1 MKRAR
6 LAAFA
11 QQMAGVHR
19 VIRFVQCHAIHDR
32 SRRAAGRPSGHGS
45 PAHEVTDE
53 RISFRTVSPHRAAA
67 QGPLHASGRGVKH
80 PRLGPARMAVI
91 AVTAVMA
98 AIASCLCGCALPA
111 HLAPPQARLDAD
123 AVGLR
128 AGDAAAPV
136 EEAWW
141 RMFRQPAL
149 DALVDKALQD
159 NPSLAIA
166 DARLRRAEAIAQ
178 RVDAED
184 WPQVVARFDDTRQRF
199 PEHALFPPNIGGTRQ
214 NLATAQLAM
223 SWELDFF
230 GRNRAALDAALGTA
244 RAAQADAAM
253 ARLLL
258 SAQVVRNYVQ
268 LARLLSLREVAERSL
283 SQRAEVLALVRRRT
297 SAGLD
302 TAVELQQAEGAV
314 PDSRQS
320 MEALDE
326 QIAARR
332 HALAALTVQP
342 AGALA
347 ALQPRIAQLQPQPL
361 PASVPADLLG
371 RRADIDA
378 ARQRAEA
385 ATRDLDAARADFYP
399 SVNLVAFAGYNA
411 LGLDRLFDNG
421 SRAMGIG
428 PAIRLPIFDA
438 GRLRAGQRA
447 KAADLDAAIAA
458 YNAAVLAAVQD
469 AADQI
474 SALQSIAR
482 QQQEQTRAQAF
493 AERAYR
499 LAVQRYEAGLGSY
512 LVVLTAETGVLAQRR
527 AAAELSARALD
538 SQAELMRALG
548 GGYAAVADAATPSAT
563 GTATSAATATA
574 TTR

>member
-1 MKRAR
+1 MKALR
-6 LAAFA
+6 L
-11 QQMAGVHR
+11 
-19 VIRFVQCHAIHDR
+19 
-32 SRRAAGRPSGHGS
+32 RAA
-45 PAHEVTDE
+45 T
-53 RISFRTVSPHRAAA
+53 
-67 QGPLHASGRGVKH
+67 
-80 PRLGPARMAVI
+80 I
-91 AVTAVMA
+91 AT
-98 AIASCLCGCALPA
+98 IASTAALACIVSGCALPA
-111 HLAPPQARLDAD
+111 HLAPPLARLDAD
-123 AVGLR
+123 AVGLH
-128 AGDAAAPV
+128 ADATAAPV
-136 EEAWW
+136 DEAWW
-141 RMFRQPAL
+141 RMFQQPAL
-149 DALVDKALQD
+149 DALVDKALRD

-184 WPQVVARFDDTRQRF
+184 WPQVVARFDNTRQRF
-199 PEHALFPPNIGGTRQ
+199 PEHALFPPSIGGTRQ

-230 GRNRAALDAALGTA
+230 GRNRAALDAALGAA

-258 SAQVVRNYVQ
+258 SAQVVRTYVQ
-268 LARLLSLREVAERSL
+268 LARLLSLREVAERAL

-332 HALAALTVQP
+332 HALATLTVQP
-342 AGALA
+342 VEALA
-347 ALQPRIAQLQPQPL
+347 TLQPRIAQLQPQPL

-385 ATRDLDAARADFYP
+385 ATRDLDVARADFYP

-438 GRLRAGQRA
+438 GRLRASQRA

-458 YNAAVLAAVQD
+458 YNAAVLVAVQD

-474 SALQSIAR
+474 SALQSIDR

-527 AAAELSARALD
+527 AGAELTARALD

-548 GGYAAVADAATPSAT
+548 GGYAAVPDAVASPATKNSVTSSATPST
-563 GTATSAATATA
+563 TAT
-574 TTR
+574 R

>member
-1 MKRAR
+1 MKAFPRAR
-6 LAAFA
+6 PVRTE
-11 QQMAGVHR
+11 GP
-19 VIRFVQCHAIHDR
+19 CHAGGH
-32 SRRAAGRPSGHGS
+32 AATHVRH
-45 PAHEVTDE
+45 VLY
-53 RISFRTVSPHRAAA
+53 AAA
-67 QGPLHASGRGVKH
+67 L
-80 PRLGPARMAVI
+80 LAV
-91 AVTAVMA
+91 ALA
-98 AIASCLCGCALPA
+98 LPGCALPA
-111 HLAPPQARLDAD
+111 HLAPPLARLGAD
-123 AVGLR
+123 AAGLR
-128 AGDAAAPV
+128 TDAAAAPV
-136 EEAWW
+136 DQAWW
-141 RMFRQPAL
+141 RVFQQPAL
-149 DALVDKALQD
+149 DALVDRALRD
-159 NPSLAIA
+159 NPSLAVA

-184 WPQVVARFDDTRQRF
+184 WPQVAARFDDSRQRF

-214 NLATAQLAM
+214 NLATAQLALN
-223 SWELDFF
+223 WELDFF

-258 SAQVVRNYVQ
+258 SAQVVRTYVQ

-283 SQRAEVLALVRRRT
+283 SQRAEVLALVRRRAD
-297 SAGLD
+297 AGLD

-314 PDSRQS
+314 PESRQS

-342 AGALA
+342 GDALA

-385 ATRDLDAARADFYP
+385 ATHELDGARADFYP

-421 SRAMGIG
+421 SRTMGIG

-438 GRLRAGQRA
+438 GRLRANQRA
-447 KAADLDAAIAA
+447 RAADLDGAIAA
-458 YNAAVLAAVQD
+458 YNGAVLEAVRD

-474 SALQSIAR
+474 SALQSIDR
-482 QQQEQTRAQAF
+482 QQRDQARAQAF

-499 LAVQRYEAGLGSY
+499 FAVQRYESGLGSY
-512 LVVLTAETGVLAQRR
+512 LVVLAAETGVLAQRR
-527 AAAELSARALD
+527 GAAELQARALD
-538 SQAELMRALG
+538 GQAELMRALG
-548 GGYAAVADAATPSAT
+548 GGYAAPQDAADPL
-563 GTATSAATATA
+563 ATAVAVRAPAPATA
-574 TTR
+574 R

>member
-1 MKRAR
+1 MKALR
-6 LAAFA
+6 L
-11 QQMAGVHR
+11 
-19 VIRFVQCHAIHDR
+19 
-32 SRRAAGRPSGHGS
+32 RAA
-45 PAHEVTDE
+45 T
-53 RISFRTVSPHRAAA
+53 
-67 QGPLHASGRGVKH
+67 
-80 PRLGPARMAVI
+80 
-91 AVTAVMA
+91 
-98 AIASCLCGCALPA
+98 IASIASTAALACIVSGCVLPA
-111 HLAPPQARLDAD
+111 HLAPPLARLDAD
-123 AVGLR
+123 AVGLH
-128 AGDAAAPV
+128 ADATAAPV
-136 EEAWW
+136 DEAWW
-141 RMFRQPAL
+141 RMFQQPAL

-184 WPQVVARFDDTRQRF
+184 WPQVVARFDNTRQRF
-199 PEHALFPPNIGGTRQ
+199 PEHALFPPSIGGTRQ

-223 SWELDFF
+223 TWELDFF
-230 GRNRAALDAALGTA
+230 GRNRAALNAALGTA

-258 SAQVVRNYVQ
+258 SAQVVRTYVQ
-268 LARLLSLREVAERSL
+268 LARLLSLREVAERAL

-332 HALAALTVQP
+332 HALATLTVQP
-342 AGALA
+342 VEALA
-347 ALQPRIAQLQPQPL
+347 ALQPRIARLQPQPL

-378 ARQRAEA
+378 ARLRAEA
-385 ATRDLDAARADFYP
+385 ATRDLDVARADFYP

-438 GRLRAGQRA
+438 GRLRASQRA

-458 YNAAVLAAVQD
+458 YNAAVLVAVQD

-474 SALQSIAR
+474 SALQSIDR

-527 AAAELSARALD
+527 AGAELMARALD

-548 GGYAAVADAATPSAT
+548 GGYTAVRPATTSSATPST
-563 GTATSAATATA
+563 TAT
-574 TTR
+574 R